1 MTRRAL
7 PLMLVLIAFVLALS
21 ACGGGSTASSTTPA
35 TTGGGGAGGGSTVK
49 ISADP
54 SGALKDEQTDVSA
67 TAGSI
72 SIYFTNMSSL
82 PHDVTIEGNG
92 ASGATDQI
100 TDSTTSTTVDLE
112 PGTYTFFCSVDGHR
126 AAGMEGTL
134 TVHYQVTDCY
144 LASVLIDLQH
154 LGRSRVIASYL
165 IPGDE

>member
-7 PLMLVLIAFVLALS
+7 PLVLVLAAFVLALS
-21 ACGGGSTASSTTPA
+21 ACGGGSSSSSTTPA
-35 TTGGGGAGGGSTVK
+35 TTGGGGGGGGSTVK

-54 SGALKDEQTDVSA
+54 SGALKYEQTDVSA

-72 SIYFTNMSSL
+72 TIDFTNMSSL

-134 TVHYQVTDCY
+134 TVK
-144 LASVLIDLQH
+144 
-154 LGRSRVIASYL
+154 
-165 IPGDE
+165 

>member
-7 PLMLVLIAFVLALS
+7 PLVLVLAAFVLALS
-21 ACGGGSTASSTTPA
+21 ACGGGGSSSPA
-35 TTGGGGAGGGSTVK
+35 TTGGGGGGGGSTIK

-54 SGALKDEQTDVSA
+54 SGALKFEQTEVSA

-72 SIYFTNMSSL
+72 TIDFTNMSSIS
-82 PHDVTIEGNG
+82 HDVMIEGNG
-92 ASGATDQI
+92 ASGGTDQI

-134 TVHYQVTDCY
+134 TVN
-144 LASVLIDLQH
+144 
-154 LGRSRVIASYL
+154 
-165 IPGDE
+165 

>member
-7 PLMLVLIAFVLALS
+7 PLVLVLAALVLAFS
-21 ACGGGSTASSTTPA
+21 ACGGGSSSSSTTPA
-35 TTGGGGAGGGSTVK
+35 TTGGGGGGGGSTVQ

-54 SGALKDEQTDVSA
+54 SGALKYEQTDVSA

-72 SIYFTNMSSL
+72 TIDFTKMSSL

-134 TVHYQVTDCY
+134 TVN
-144 LASVLIDLQH
+144 
-154 LGRSRVIASYL
+154 
-165 IPGDE
+165 

>member
-7 PLMLVLIAFVLALS
+7 PLLLVLAASVLALS
-21 ACGGGSTASSTTPA
+21 ACGGGSSSSSNTPA
-35 TTGGGGAGGGSTVK
+35 STSGGGGGGSSTVK

-54 SGALKDEQTDVSA
+54 SGALKYEQTDVSA

-72 SIYFTNMSSL
+72 TIDFTNMSSL

-92 ASGATDQI
+92 ASGGTDEI
-100 TDSTTSTTVDLE
+100 TNSSTSTTIDLD

-134 TVHYQVTDCY
+134 TVK
-144 LASVLIDLQH
+144 
-154 LGRSRVIASYL
+154 
-165 IPGDE
+165 

>member
-7 PLMLVLIAFVLALS
+7 PLVLVLAALVLALS
-21 ACGGGSTASSTTPA
+21 ACGGGGSSSSTTPA
-35 TTGGGGAGGGSTVK
+35 TTGGGSGGGGSTVK

-54 SGALKDEQTDVSA
+54 SGALSYEQTDVSA

-72 SIYFTNMSSL
+72 TIDFTNMSSL

-92 ASGATDQI
+92 ASGATDEI
-100 TDSTTSTTVDLE
+100 TNSSTSTTVDLE

-134 TVHYQVTDCY
+134 TVK
-144 LASVLIDLQH
+144 
-154 LGRSRVIASYL
+154 
-165 IPGDE
+165 

>member
-7 PLMLVLIAFVLALS
+7 PLVLVLAAFVLALS
-21 ACGGGSTASSTTPA
+21 ACGGGSSSSSTTPA
-35 TTGGGGAGGGSTVK
+35 TTGGGGGGGGSTVK

-54 SGALKDEQTDVSA
+54 SGALSYEQTDVSA

-72 SIYFTNMSSL
+72 TIDFTNMSSL

-92 ASGATDQI
+92 ASGATDEI
-100 TDSTTSTTVDLE
+100 TNSSTSTTVDLD

-134 TVHYQVTDCY
+134 TVK
-144 LASVLIDLQH
+144 
-154 LGRSRVIASYL
+154 
-165 IPGDE
+165 

>member
-7 PLMLVLIAFVLALS
+7 PLVLVLAAFVLALS
-21 ACGGGSTASSTTPA
+21 ACGGGGSSSSTTPA
-35 TTGGGGAGGGSTVK
+35 TTGGGSGGGGSTVK

-54 SGALKDEQTDVSA
+54 SGALSYEQTDVSA

-72 SIYFTNMSSL
+72 TIDFTNMSSL

-92 ASGATDQI
+92 ASGATDEI
-100 TDSTTSTTVDLE
+100 TNSSTSTTVDLE

-134 TVHYQVTDCY
+134 TVK
-144 LASVLIDLQH
+144 
-154 LGRSRVIASYL
+154 
-165 IPGDE
+165 

>member
-1 MTRRAL
+1 MTRRAM
-7 PLMLVLIAFVLALS
+7 PLLLVLAASVLALS
-21 ACGGGSTASSTTPA
+21 ACGGGSSSSSTTPA
-35 TTGGGGAGGGSTVK
+35 ATGAGGGGGGSSTVK

-54 SGALKDEQTDVSA
+54 SGALKYEQTDVSA

-72 SIYFTNMSSL
+72 TIDFTNMSSL

-100 TDSTTSTTVDLE
+100 TDSTTSTTVDLD

-134 TVHYQVTDCY
+134 TVN
-144 LASVLIDLQH
+144 
-154 LGRSRVIASYL
+154 
-165 IPGDE
+165 

>member
-7 PLMLVLIAFVLALS
+7 PLVLVLTAFVFALS
-21 ACGGGSTASSTTPA
+21 ACGGGSSSSSTTPA
-35 TTGGGGAGGGSTVK
+35 ATGGGGAGGGSTVK

-54 SGALKDEQTDVSA
+54 SGALKYEQTDVSA

-72 SIYFTNMSSL
+72 TIDFTNMSSL

-134 TVHYQVTDCY
+134 TVN
-144 LASVLIDLQH
+144 
-154 LGRSRVIASYL
+154 
-165 IPGDE
+165 

>member
-7 PLMLVLIAFVLALS
+7 PLVLVLAAFVLALS
-21 ACGGGSTASSTTPA
+21 ACGGGSSSSSTTSA
-35 TTGGGGAGGGSTVK
+35 TTGGGGGGGGSTVK

-54 SGALKDEQTDVSA
+54 SGALKYEQTDVSA

-72 SIYFTNMSSL
+72 TIDFTNMSSL

-134 TVHYQVTDCY
+134 TVK
-144 LASVLIDLQH
+144 
-154 LGRSRVIASYL
+154 
-165 IPGDE
+165 

>member
-21 ACGGGSTASSTTPA
+21 ACGGGSSSSSTTPA
-35 TTGGGGAGGGSTVK
+35 TTGGGAAGGGSTVK

-54 SGALKDEQTDVSA
+54 SGALKYEQTDVSA

-72 SIYFTNMSSL
+72 TIDFTNMSSL

-134 TVHYQVTDCY
+134 TVN
-144 LASVLIDLQH
+144 
-154 LGRSRVIASYL
+154 
-165 IPGDE
+165 

>member
-21 ACGGGSTASSTTPA
+21 ACGGGSSSSSTTPA

-54 SGALKDEQTDVSA
+54 SGALKYEQTDVSA

-72 SIYFTNMSSL
+72 TIDFTNMSSL

-92 ASGATDQI
+92 ASGATDEI
-100 TDSTTSTTVDLE
+100 TNSTTSTTVDLE

-134 TVHYQVTDCY
+134 TVK
-144 LASVLIDLQH
+144 
-154 LGRSRVIASYL
+154 
-165 IPGDE
+165 

>member
-7 PLMLVLIAFVLALS
+7 PLVLVLTAFVFALS
-21 ACGGGSTASSTTPA
+21 ACGGGSSSSSTTPA
-35 TTGGGGAGGGSTVK
+35 TTGGGGGGGGSTVK

-54 SGALKDEQTDVSA
+54 SGALKYEQTDVSA

-72 SIYFTNMSSL
+72 TIDFTNMSSL

-100 TDSTTSTTVDLE
+100 TDSTTSTTVDLD

-134 TVHYQVTDCY
+134 TVN
-144 LASVLIDLQH
+144 
-154 LGRSRVIASYL
+154 
-165 IPGDE
+165 

>member
-7 PLMLVLIAFVLALS
+7 PLVLVLAALVLALS
-21 ACGGGSTASSTTPA
+21 ACGGGSSSSSTTPA
-35 TTGGGGAGGGSTVK
+35 TTGGGGGGGGSTVQ

-54 SGALKDEQTDVSA
+54 SGALKYEQTDVSA

-72 SIYFTNMSSL
+72 TIDFTNMSSL

-100 TDSTTSTTVDLE
+100 TDSTTSTTVDLD
-112 PGTYTFFCSVDGHR
+112 PGTYAFFCSVDGHR

-134 TVHYQVTDCY
+134 TVN
-144 LASVLIDLQH
+144 
-154 LGRSRVIASYL
+154 
-165 IPGDE
+165 

>member
-7 PLMLVLIAFVLALS
+7 PLLLVLAASVLALS
-21 ACGGGSTASSTTPA
+21 ACGGGSSSSSTTPA
-35 TTGGGGAGGGSTVK
+35 STSGGGGGGGSTVK

-54 SGALKDEQTDVSA
+54 SGALRYEQTDVSA

-72 SIYFTNMSSL
+72 TIDFTNMSSL

-92 ASGATDQI
+92 ASGKTDTI
-100 TDSTTSTTVDLE
+100 TGSTTSTTVDLE

-134 TVHYQVTDCY
+134 TVN
-144 LASVLIDLQH
+144 
-154 LGRSRVIASYL
+154 
-165 IPGDE
+165 

>member
-7 PLMLVLIAFVLALS
+7 PLVLVLAAFVLALS
-21 ACGGGSTASSTTPA
+21 ACGGGSSSSSTTPA
-35 TTGGGGAGGGSTVK
+35 TTGGGGGGGGSTVK

-54 SGALKDEQTDVSA
+54 SGALKYEQTDVSA

-72 SIYFTNMSSL
+72 TIDFTNMSSL

-92 ASGATDQI
+92 ASGATDEI
-100 TDSTTSTTVDLE
+100 TNSSTSTTVDLD

-134 TVHYQVTDCY
+134 TVK
-144 LASVLIDLQH
+144 
-154 LGRSRVIASYL
+154 
-165 IPGDE
+165 

>member
-1 MTRRAL
+1 MTKRAI
-7 PLMLVLIAFVLALS
+7 PLLFVLAASVLALS
-21 ACGGGSTASSTTPA
+21 ACGGGSSSSSTTPA
-35 TTGGGGAGGGSTVK
+35 TTGGGGGGGGSSTVK

-54 SGALKDEQTDVSA
+54 SGALKYEQTDVSA

-72 SIYFTNMSSL
+72 TIDFTNMSSL

-92 ASGATDQI
+92 ASGATDTI

-134 TVHYQVTDCY
+134 TVN
-144 LASVLIDLQH
+144 
-154 LGRSRVIASYL
+154 
-165 IPGDE
+165 

>member
-7 PLMLVLIAFVLALS
+7 PLMLVLAAFVLALS
-21 ACGGGSTASSTTPA
+21 ACGGGSSSSTTPA
-35 TTGGGGAGGGSTVK
+35 TTGGGGGGGGSTVK

-54 SGALKDEQTDVSA
+54 SGALKYEQTDVSA

-72 SIYFTNMSSL
+72 TIDFTNMSSV

-100 TDSTTSTTVDLE
+100 TDSTTSTTLDLD

-134 TVHYQVTDCY
+134 TVK
-144 LASVLIDLQH
+144 
-154 LGRSRVIASYL
+154 
-165 IPGDE
+165 